1 MKFVL
6 VPVFMLLMFAQ
17 TFSKWFVVIEYKLNK
32 DFIAKNLC
40 VNKAKP
46 KLHCNGKCQMMK
58 KLAEE
63 EKQNSSSNSN
73 NNIKIKVLELVFCHE
88 VNKAYVPAPT
98 SATLSYNEEPP
109 LLKHDAPIGS
119 IFHPPTLS

>member
-6 VPVFMLLMFAQ
+6 VPVFMLLMLAQ

-40 VNKAKP
+40 INKAKP

-63 EKQNSSSNSN
+63 EKQNSSN
-73 NNIKIKVLELVFCHE
+73 NTNNTTKNNLLQLVFSTKMNTP
-88 VNKAYVPAPT
+88 VLPLLTYVT
-98 SATLSYNEEPP
+98 VCYNEEPP
-109 LLKHDAPIGS
+109 LLKHDSPIGF
-119 IFHPPTLS
+119 IFHPPALG

>member
-6 VPVFMLLMFAQ
+6 VPILILLVFAQ
-17 TFSKWFVVIEYKLNK
+17 TFSKWFVVLEYDLNK
-32 DFIAKNLC
+32 DFISKNLC

-63 EKQNSSSNSN
+63 EKQNSSNGN
-73 NNIKIKVLELVFCHE
+73 TTKIKVQEVIFCNE
-88 VNKAYVPAPT
+88 INKPTLPAVAFLNLT
-98 SATLSYNEEPP
+98 YNEEPP
-109 LLKHDAPIGS
+109 LLKHTAPITS
-119 IFHPPTLS
+119 IFHPPSIA